1 MEELLHQLIGGSSH
15 YLQGVLHPRWCRIS
29 SINSRNKH
37 VYIYIHTPPKKTKHF
52 FRKICW
58 RLHDSTFVFF
68 FWFFG
73 RGGRLEVKPGSTRWV
88 VATLPKD
95 SLQIGMAKHGERS
108 DASSFKL
115 MIHSCRGLPK
125 PRFRVGRY
133 IISVIFMKGNPFLT
147 YPHTIH
153 CEPMLRHGPTFTPLT
168 V

>member
-1 MEELLHQLIGGSSH
+1 MVLFLGG
-15 YLQGVLHPRWCRIS
+15 GTVDGRTPAPVDRWFIPLFTGC

-37 VYIYIHTPPKKTKHF
+37 VYIYIYVYIYIHTPPRKAKHF
-52 FRKICW
+52 FRKIRW
-58 RLHDSTFVFF
+58 RLHDSTFVF
-68 FWFFG
+68 FFG

-133 IISVIFMKGNPFLT
+133 IISRHFYERKPVFNLSDIYSPDSLT
-147 YPHTIH
+147 ARP
-153 CEPMLRHGPTFTPLT
+153 
-168 V
+168 